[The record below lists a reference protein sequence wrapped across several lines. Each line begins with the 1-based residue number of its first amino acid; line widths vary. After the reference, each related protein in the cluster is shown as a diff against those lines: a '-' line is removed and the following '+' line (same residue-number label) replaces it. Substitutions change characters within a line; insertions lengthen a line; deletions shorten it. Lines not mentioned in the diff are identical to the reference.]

1 MAFKN
6 VKKLPDF
13 TGVAADAL
21 ATADVPEQGEYFSNM
36 LRCLDSSGAEVSV
49 ANMKADIT
57 NLRGLINGETIID
70 ASAEF
75 LLKLQN
81 YYYAAQSASGD
92 VNAVGQLPLN
102 YARNFYKSS
111 IEGDVFGLGMG
122 DIDSFN
128 LEVNCGAAAA
138 TATHISKIENRGE
151 RSEMSSGI
159 GQHVRVQKFPQNFG
173 STGEQEI
180 TDLPR
185 EPNVGVLAYH
195 ISYDD
200 ATTDL
205 DEVTLIINSSELI
218 KVTKQDIITLQEK
231 SGRTPQFDA
240 GGNSIFT
247 LDFALSND
255 LTGYLDMSGVADL
268 RIRTKWS
275 NAAPANYT
283 IYREAVFGLNPNRK

>member
-6 VKKLPDF
+6 IKKLPDF
-13 TGVAADAL
+13 TGIAANAL
-21 ATADVPEQGEYFSNM
+21 ATADVPEQGEYFDNI
-36 LRCLDSSGAEVSV
+36 LRCLDSGGAEVSV

-57 NLRGLINGETIID
+57 NLRALINGETIID
-70 ASAEF
+70 ASAEV

-81 YYYAAQSASGD
+81 YYYAANNAAGD
-92 VNAVGQLPLN
+92 VNAVGQLPLM

-111 IEGDVFGLGMG
+111 LEGDVFGLGMG

-128 LEVNCGAAAA
+128 LEINCGAAAA
-138 TATHISKIENRGE
+138 TANHISKIENRGV
-151 RSEMSSGI
+151 RSEISAPI
-159 GQHVRVQKFPQNFG
+159 GQHVRLQKFPQNF
-173 STGEQEI
+173 STTGEQEI

-195 ISYDD
+195 IFYDD
-200 ATTDL
+200 ATTELL
-205 DEVTLIINSSELI
+205 DVTLIINSSELI

-240 GGNSIFT
+240 AGNSIFT

-255 LTGYLDMSGVADL
+255 LTGYLDMRGVADL
-268 RIRTKWS
+268 RIRTNWGT
-275 NAAPANYT
+275 AAPANYT
-283 IYREAVFGLNPNRK
+283 VYREAVFGLSPNRK